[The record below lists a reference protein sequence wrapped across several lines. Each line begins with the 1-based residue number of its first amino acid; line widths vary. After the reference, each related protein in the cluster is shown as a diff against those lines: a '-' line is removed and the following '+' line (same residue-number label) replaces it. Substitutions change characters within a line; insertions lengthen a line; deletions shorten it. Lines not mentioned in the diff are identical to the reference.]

1 MGSLTKLRPR
11 PEQLVKGDTNLS
23 GNLAVREECLSLLS
37 SCGDIL
43 SMVGNRLS
51 GAEPV
56 DKAFSSFSDAFFL
69 EKLDENKNCGNH
81 RLTWKAV
88 NWVKGGSHNHGRTFD
103 DNEALSSGAGN
114 RG

>member
-1 MGSLTKLRPR
+1 MKKRG
-11 PEQLVKGDTNLS
+11 
-23 GNLAVREECLSLLS
+23 GNFAVGEEGLPLLS
-37 SCGDIL
+37 SSGDIL

-51 GAEPV
+51 GSEPV
-56 DKAFSSFSDAFFL
+56 DKAFSGFSDAFFP

-81 RLTWKAV
+81 RSTWKAV

-103 DNEALSSGAGN
+103 DNKALSSGAGN

>member
-1 MGSLTKLRPR
+1 MRQESL
-11 PEQLVKGDTNLS
+11 V
-23 GNLAVREECLSLLS
+23 LLS

-43 SMVGNRLS
+43 FMVGNRLS
-51 GAEPV
+51 GSEPV
-56 DKAFSSFSDAFFL
+56 DKAFSGFSAAFFL

-81 RLTWKAV
+81 RSTWKAV

-103 DNEALSSGAGN
+103 DNKALSSGAGN